1 MSSKTYD
8 ILLNPAVIDYI
19 TSSIYDAKTGA
30 EGSPETAE
38 AWERVRQL
46 DDPYICTA
54 LNQWYHLTDAEDED
68 PRQAILFLKEFYEDI
83 EREDRLS

>member
-1 MSSKTYD
+1 MGSKTYD

-30 EGSPETAE
+30 DGSPETNE

-68 PRQAILFLKEFYEDI
+68 PRSAILFLKALYE
-83 EREDRLS
+83 EWEMEDRLS